1 MALTVN
7 TNIASLNTQ
16 RNLSRSSNALETS
29 MQRLSTGSRIN
40 SAKDDAAGL
49 QISNRLTSQING
61 LGVAVRNANDGISLA
76 QTAEGALQQ
85 STNILQ
91 RMRDLSLQS
100 ANGSNSTAERQALN
114 EEVSSL
120 KQELNRIAETTTF
133 GGQKLMNG
141 DFGTKLFQVGAQANE
156 TIGISI
162 NSASAKDIGANRT
175 NFDGSVVG
183 KIADAN
189 TSAAANSLIGSAT
202 TKLTITGAAGSG
214 ETGVIN
220 QASAAKAASEINQIT
235 GKTGVSAD
243 ARTGVELSN
252 LSGAGNVTFSLGNGT
267 DTASISAVISNK
279 DDLRDLATAINAQ
292 SSKTGI
298 TATLD
303 NDNRNIRL
311 INEAGD
317 DIVISEFRGG
327 TQGMGSIDLKSIDY
341 DGAVD
346 STVVTLDGGDEST
359 VATAQ
364 NAVDAKQAEIDAL
377 DPEDADYD
385 DDLAAAETELGALQT
400 ALEAAVTAAGTGA
413 LDSTRV
419 TGNIRLDSSSSFQ
432 VTGTDATTLLA
443 ATTKTSGLAKVADV
457 DISTAEGAQS
467 AIAVIDAAIAGI
479 DNNRAALGAV
489 QNRFDNTIANL
500 QSISEN
506 VSAARGRIQ
515 DTDFAAETAN
525 LSKNQILQQA
535 GTAILAQAK
544 QLPQAVLSLLQ

>member
-1 MALTVN
+1 MKSTGN
-7 TNIASLNTQ
+7 TGLLQTF
-16 RNLSRSSNALETS
+16 LSNSSNALQTS

-175 NFDGSVVG
+175 DFDGSVVG
-183 KIADAN
+183 KIAAVATD
-189 TSAAANSLIGSAT
+189 AAANSLIGSAT

-267 DTASISAVISNK
+267 DTASVSAVISNK

-311 INEAGD
+311 VNEAGD

-341 DGAVD
+341 DGKVD

-359 VATAQ
+359 VAAAQ
-364 NAVDAKQAEIDAL
+364 GDVDAKQAEIDGL
-377 DPEDADYD
+377 DPNDPGYAT
-385 DDLAAAETELGALQT
+385 DLATKESELATLQT
-400 ALEAAVTAAGTGA
+400 ALETAVTAAGTNA
-413 LDSTRV
+413 SDSTRV

-479 DNNRAALGAV
+479 DKNRAALGAV